1 MKNAR
6 KIGFI
11 FLEDNSVTKTWKKYV
26 GVLSDNY
33 LYLYHDK
40 RDINYAVYYYVR
52 NSTIK

>member
-26 GVLSDNY
+26 KKWKSL
-33 LYLYHDK
+33 LTL
-40 RDINYAVYYYVR
+40 
-52 NSTIK
+52 TT